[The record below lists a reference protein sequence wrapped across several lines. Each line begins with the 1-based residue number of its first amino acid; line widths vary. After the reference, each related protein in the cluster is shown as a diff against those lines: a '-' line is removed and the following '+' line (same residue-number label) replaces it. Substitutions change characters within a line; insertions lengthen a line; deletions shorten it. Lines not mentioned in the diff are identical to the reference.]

1 MDLHIEALIFS
12 SQEPLSLK
20 DLKSVLDAAAN
31 ESIDKNEILLSINRV
46 EEKYSQ
52 AEYAIMIKEISD
64 GYCFLTK
71 PDYHDTLGIAL
82 KQNSKKK
89 LSTSA
94 METLSIIAYKQD
106 VTQSEVE
113 QIRGVNCDYTIQK
126 LLEKELVVIKGR
138 AETPGRP
145 LLYGTSA
152 KFMDYFGMKSLK
164 DLPKLQDFD
173 TEENQVGEQAPIV
186 DVVPLVEPT
195 ATEEE

>member
-52 AEYAIMIKEISD
+52 AEYAIMVKEISH

-106 VTQSEVE
+106 VTKSEVE

-186 DVVPLVEPT
+186 DVVPLVEPVS
-195 ATEEE
+195 TEEE